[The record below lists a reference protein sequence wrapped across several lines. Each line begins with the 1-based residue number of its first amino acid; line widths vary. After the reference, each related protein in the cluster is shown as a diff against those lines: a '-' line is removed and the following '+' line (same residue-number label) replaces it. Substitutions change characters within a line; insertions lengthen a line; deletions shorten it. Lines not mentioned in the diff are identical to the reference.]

1 MKNNKGDFIFN
12 DSKRKYSL
20 RKISGIGVVSALIGI
35 MSFSSVISNSVSAS
49 EADINVKYHYVSTD
63 ELSKEEMNLVVN
75 ELPKDLVDGSNLFV
89 VYKINSNASLP
100 NTGSTALN
108 LASIIGAGLVLI
120 GYKINKSGDKKKRIV
135 KNILLISLVGGAF
148 TVKSVSAFTI
158 SSLANYNHIE
168 KISVGMSIP
177 DGKINI
183 PGYHFVGYID
193 EKNVNFA
200 DNTITNISK
209 EDTVNSVNEVSSVE
223 TQQSVQTSESEN
235 SKESVTKANQEETV
249 KETLLQQDNQK
260 NEEKKPIEH
269 TSKINNEMNYFN
281 LNYLYDNGGKNS
293 NTKKNSQDGESSKTN
308 NNIQPK
314 VIKRVIKVDEE
325 GKTIENITGYT
336 KIFEDQPV
344 ETKEIID
351 GQETTVLTIKEHYK
365 AEKVINEKHPIDSKL
380 TNVAIP
386 TKLVEILSEEIVD
399 NVTEN
404 VNKEVKED
412 KEGLKDSEDN
422 KVTELIETSLNTS
435 TNKVEKATMP
445 NNESGTNIHSTEK
458 TISVTE
464 EKEEK
469 KETNSPTEKVALNN
483 VDKKENIT
491 VVENNTSK
499 PKENNEVSK
508 PANNIVSIIKKEEP
522 KTNTQK
528 VVRMVRT
535 TEEIPFKL
543 TVKEDNTLAEGESR
557 IEAEGK
563 LGKKTTIHKITLV
576 NNIEEKKETLLETI
590 EEAENRVIV
599 VGTKKNN
606 AASNVNKEEHNN
618 DASHEENKV
627 ESNQTLPKT
636 DYTVEITNSKN
647 NTIIKNREEIA
658 EIVKNRN
665 LSLNLEKPDK
675 DKSIQTKVIE
685 IKDNTLEE
693 GKRQLQDIQASYVT
707 VNVRKK
713 EDNLNNNE
721 KNELVTSLDIPLI
734 TKVYHV
740 GTKNINFPRK
750 DIVVSGHVYD
760 SKREAVE
767 NATVGVYKD
776 DKLISNV
783 NTDVDGYTF
792 THLLSNQTY
801 VLKSKDFE
809 AKIITITNSEPIV
822 QNITGKFELGKK
834 YSDDMVNYHLK
845 SNVINVD
852 DGQYQ
857 TNTDDGK
864 KVVLSK
870 EIDARVGD
878 ILVIPPSKI
887 YETPKAIKV
896 TSVNHVNNETV
907 IEYSTP
913 SLYEVINNISTKS
926 WETEISRGVFIPA
939 DGVKVERKN
948 NSDGSLF
955 RSITIESSVAPA
967 TLNLSIE
974 KDIFKVEGKI
984 DFRISGGLSSDEIDL
999 NFLSTKIDFMNLN
1012 IKSYMKF
1019 KTEGSVSVKLTKEQE
1034 KRYLNSNPTLSLP
1047 LKIGRI
1053 VVPTSILGVNII
1065 YDLTINTT
1073 FEGEATISASSAY
1086 SIENSFLL
1094 KNWNNKQENK
1104 KSHEFIIDKVE
1115 VKGSSKI
1122 GPKLSVSPGV
1132 LDNAL
1137 VSISAE
1143 AGIGAE
1149 ISTSESKEII
1159 IEPSRNKNDDEGIA
1173 NETTNNSVDMKKNKK
1188 ELSIKPKEES
1198 GIEVFGYLT
1207 LKSKLDLLKMFSEL
1221 GEMFSDL
1228 NYEFTL
1234 FDGKIA
1240 IDKKFEKINNEEISE
1255 GNNTVNTTNNDF
1267 SFLEKGF
1274 NYYNSNQN
1282 SITNSDLWIEK
1293 DGTIKGISYSIYS
1306 DYDAFRPT
1314 RKLYVNDF
1322 YGKFVNLTKVSDYEY
1337 KMKLNNLSYLNPGAE
1352 RIINGIR
1359 VINTHPLGLIDK
1371 EFKEYEFTIYL
1382 PGKNVDELPKGI
1394 GDSIINPLIL
1404 FTKKLQTI
1412 IIYNKELGTTFV
1424 EFREDLA
1431 NNYFAEDRKYVLDK
1445 WIKNLTR

>member
-1 MKNNKGDFIFN
+1 MKNNKGNFIFN

-89 VYKINSNASLP
+89 VYKINSNDSLP

-120 GYKINKSGDKKKRIV
+120 GYQINKSGDKKKRIV

-148 TVKSVSAFTI
+148 TVKSVSAFSI
-158 SSLANYNHIE
+158 SSLANYNHTG

-193 EKNVNFA
+193 GKNVNFT
-200 DNTITNISK
+200 DNTITNFSK
-209 EDTVNSVNEVSSVE
+209 EETVNSVNEVSSVE
-223 TQQSVQTSESEN
+223 TQQSVQTSES
-235 SKESVTKANQEETV
+235 VTKANQEETV
-249 KETLLQQDNQK
+249 KETVLQQDNQK
-260 NEEKKPIEH
+260 NEEKKSIVH
-269 TSKINNEMNYFN
+269 TSKINNEMNYSN

-293 NTKKNSQDGESSKTN
+293 NTEKNSQDGESSKTN

-336 KIFEDQPV
+336 KVFEDQPV

-365 AEKVINEKHPIDSKL
+365 AEKVINEKHLIDSKL
-380 TNVAIP
+380 TNVSIP
-386 TKLVEILSEEIVD
+386 TTLVEILSEEIVD

-412 KEGLKDSEDN
+412 KEGLKDSEDK

-435 TNKVEKATMP
+435 TNKVEKATTP

-458 TISVTE
+458 AASVTE

-483 VDKKENIT
+483 VDKKENTT
-491 VVENNTSK
+491 VVEKNTSK

-508 PANNIVSIIKKEEP
+508 PANNVASIIKKEKT

-528 VVRMVRT
+528 VVRMART

-543 TVKEDNTLAEGESR
+543 TVREDNTLAEGESR
-557 IEAEGK
+557 VEAEGK

-576 NNIEEKKETLLETI
+576 NNVEEKKEILLETI
-590 EEAENRVIV
+590 DEAENRVIV
-599 VGTKKNN
+599 VGTKKNKV
-606 AASNVNKEEHNN
+606 AANVNKVEHNN

-627 ESNQTLPKT
+627 ESNQILPKT

-647 NTIIKNREEIA
+647 NTVIKNREEIA

-685 IKDNTLEE
+685 IKDSTLEE
-693 GKRQLQDIQASYVT
+693 GKRQLQDVQAIYVT

-713 EDNLNNNE
+713 EDALNNNE

-767 NATVGVYKD
+767 NATVRVYKD

-792 THLLSNQTY
+792 THLVSNQTY

-878 ILVIPPSKI
+878 ILVIPPSKN
-887 YETPKAIKV
+887 YETAKAIKV
-896 TSVNHVNNETV
+896 TSVNHINNETV

-926 WETEISRGVFIPA
+926 WETDISRGTFIPA
-939 DGVKVERKN
+939 EGIKVQKEN

-955 RSITIESSVAPA
+955 RTI
-967 TLNLSIE
+967 SIE
-974 KDIFKVEGKI
+974 KNLSPVNINLSRDFDGIKLEGSVDFSIKGKI
-984 DFRISGGLSSDEIDL
+984 SSAILDLDFFGP
-999 NFLSTKIDFMNLN
+999 KIDFMNINLKN
-1012 IKSYMKF
+1012 SIEF
-1019 KTEGSVSVKLTKEQE
+1019 KTEGTVRAKYSKE
-1034 KRYLNSNPTLSLP
+1034 KNSTAFPKAILP
-1047 LKIGRI
+1047 IKIGRI
-1053 VVPTSILGVNII
+1053 VSPSPIFGINII
-1065 YDLTINTT
+1065 YDLNLVTT
-1073 FEGEATISASSAY
+1073 LEGEVAVSASSKY
-1086 SIENSFLL
+1086 SIENTFVF
-1094 KNWNNKQENK
+1094 KNGKIEQEKSINKELI
-1104 KSHEFIIDKVE
+1104 FDKVE
-1115 VKGSSKI
+1115 LKGSVKI
-1122 GPKLSVSPGV
+1122 GPELSIAPGIFAKP
-1132 LDNAL
+1132 LWSL
-1137 VSISAE
+1137 SAE
-1143 AGIGAE
+1143 AGVGGE
-1149 ISTSESKEII
+1149 ISFSKTLIS
-1159 IEPSRNKNDDEGIA
+1159 IEDKKYKNVPS
-1173 NETTNNSVDMKKNKK
+1173 NNSFNVKMN
-1188 ELSIKPKEES
+1188 ENEFSIEK
-1198 GIEVFGYLT
+1198 FGYLT
-1207 LKSKLDLLKMFSEL
+1207 LKSKVDILELLPKIGTLIDEF
-1221 GEMFSDL
+1221 
-1228 NYEFTL
+1228 NYEFIL
-1234 FDGKIA
+1234 FDGKIK
-1240 IDKKFEKINNEEISE
+1240 IENTKESDKNKEDIEVKKIIKDNIEVKERLEDVYKKLSKSFSNSGGAGNSGTVLKINKDGSFE
-1255 GNNTVNTTNNDF
+1255 GNYYDVDMGVNGPNYPRGTLYSSNF
-1267 SFLEKGF
+1267 KGRF
-1274 NYYNSNQN
+1274 
-1282 SITNSDLWIEK
+1282 T
-1293 DGTIKGISYSIYS
+1293 
-1306 DYDAFRPT
+1306 
-1314 RKLYVNDF
+1314 
-1322 YGKFVNLTKVSDYEY
+1322 NLTKIDDFEY
-1337 KMKLNNLSYLNPGAE
+1337 NVTVEDLSYSDPEGE
-1352 RIINGIR
+1352 KIDNGFR
-1359 VINTHPLGLIDK
+1359 VIVKNNSVLDK
-1371 EFKEYEFTIYL
+1371 NRNFTIYL
-1382 PGKNVDELPKGI
+1382 PGKPTNQIPKELNRWYDYWKEKRP
-1394 GDSIINPLIL
+1394 NIL
-1404 FTKKLQTI
+1404 NKTI
-1412 IIYNKELGTTFV
+1412 IYSTDNFIDFIEITK
-1424 EFREDLA
+1424 
-1431 NNYFAEDRKYVLDK
+1431 
-1445 WIKNLTR
+1445 

>member
-1 MKNNKGDFIFN
+1 MKNNKGNFIFN

-120 GYKINKSGDKKKRIV
+120 GYQINKLGDKKKRIV

-158 SSLANYNHIE
+158 SSLANYNHTE
-168 KISVGMSIP
+168 KISVGMNIP

-193 EKNVNFA
+193 GKNVNFT
-200 DNTITNISK
+200 DNTITNFSR

-223 TQQSVQTSESEN
+223 TQQSVQTSES
-235 SKESVTKANQEETV
+235 VTNANQEETV
-249 KETLLQQDNQK
+249 KETVLQQDNQK

-269 TSKINNEMNYFN
+269 TSKINNEMNHSN

-293 NTKKNSQDGESSKTN
+293 NTEKNSQDGESSKTN

-336 KIFEDQPV
+336 KVSEDQPV
-344 ETKEIID
+344 ETIEIID

-365 AEKVINEKHPIDSKL
+365 TEKVINEKHLIDSKL

-386 TKLVEILSEEIVD
+386 TTLVEILSEEIVD

-412 KEGLKDSEDN
+412 KEGLKDSEDK

-435 TNKVEKATMP
+435 TNKVEKATTP

-458 TISVTE
+458 ATSVTE

-469 KETNSPTEKVALNN
+469 KETNFPTEKVALNN
-483 VDKKENIT
+483 VDKKENTT

-508 PANNIVSIIKKEEP
+508 PANYIASIIKKEEP

-557 IEAEGK
+557 VEAEGK

-576 NNIEEKKETLLETI
+576 NNIEEKKEILLETI
-590 EEAENRVIV
+590 DEAENRVIV

-618 DASHEENKV
+618 DASHEDNKV

-693 GKRQLQDIQASYVT
+693 GKRQLQDVQASYVT

-713 EDNLNNNE
+713 EDALNNNE
-721 KNELVTSLDIPLI
+721 KNEVVTSLDIPLI

-750 DIVVSGHVYD
+750 DIVVSGHAYD

-857 TNTDDGK
+857 TNIDDGK

-878 ILVIPPSKI
+878 ILVIPPSKN
-887 YETPKAIKV
+887 YETAKAIKV
-896 TSVNHVNNETV
+896 TSVNHINNETV

-926 WETEISRGVFIPA
+926 WKTDISRATFIPA
-939 DGVKVERKN
+939 EGVKVEEVK
-948 NSDGSLF
+948 NSDGNLFNRITLFDKKIKSLKLPF
-955 RSITIESSVAPA
+955 SKKLKGDIKVDGSVEFNINGKVSSEAMDINFA
-967 TLNLSIE
+967 TP
-974 KDIFKVEGKI
+974 
-984 DFRISGGLSSDEIDL
+984 
-999 NFLSTKIDFMNLN
+999 KIDFMNFDLTNNLN
-1012 IKSYMKF
+1012 FTAEGTLTISKTIEEEELAFDIGKF
-1019 KTEGSVSVKLTKEQE
+1019 IL
-1034 KRYLNSNPTLSLP
+1034 
-1047 LKIGRI
+1047 
-1053 VVPTSILGVNII
+1053 PTSIPGVAVKF
-1065 YDLTINTT
+1065 DLQLVYT
-1073 FEGEATISASSAY
+1073 FDGKLTVKATSDYTLESTVKLNNWKPEFSSKVDHKLSIGNVDAEAKIKTGPKISGAPTVFMLPLISASAKAGVGL
-1086 SIENSFLL
+1086 EGTF
-1094 KNWNNKQENK
+1094 
-1104 KSHEFIIDKVE
+1104 
-1115 VKGSSKI
+1115 KGT
-1122 GPKLSVSPGV
+1122 
-1132 LDNAL
+1132 AL
-1137 VSISAE
+1137 NIVHK
-1143 AGIGAE
+1143 
-1149 ISTSESKEII
+1149 ES
-1159 IEPSRNKNDDEGIA
+1159 
-1173 NETTNNSVDMKKNKK
+1173 SVDK
-1188 ELSIKPKEES
+1188 EKLTTSRIGKGKLT
-1198 GIEVFGYLT
+1198 IEKFGYVNLGV
-1207 LKSKLDLLKMFSEL
+1207 KLDLLEEIQKVTDSL
-1221 GEMFSDL
+1221 KKLKTTYTIYD
-1228 NYEFTL
+1228 
-1234 FDGKIA
+1234 KIIQ
-1240 IDKKFEKINNEEISE
+1240 IDKLVIQDKKMDIEDIKNGDYSSLVGTWVDGSGRKLTFDENGLVSDDFKMEISHFKE
-1255 GNNTVNTTNNDF
+1255 LKGTLSGGFSYKNLPIGSVGVDFIPGGVKMSAYKNDAF
-1267 SFLEKGF
+1267 VDPAPTDKDRIWLGHQLPRS
-1274 NYYNSNQN
+1274 
-1282 SITNSDLWIEK
+1282 EK
-1293 DGTIKGISYSIYS
+1293 D
-1306 DYDAFRPT
+1306 
-1314 RKLYVNDF
+1314 F
-1322 YGKFVNLTKVSDYEY
+1322 YY
-1337 KMKLNNLSYLNPGAE
+1337 
-1352 RIINGIR
+1352 R
-1359 VINTHPLGLIDK
+1359 VDN
-1371 EFKEYEFTIYL
+1371 
-1382 PGKNVDELPKGI
+1382 
-1394 GDSIINPLIL
+1394 
-1404 FTKKLQTI
+1404 
-1412 IIYNKELGTTFV
+1412 
-1424 EFREDLA
+1424 
-1431 NNYFAEDRKYVLDK
+1431 
-1445 WIKNLTR
+1445 

>member
-1 MKNNKGDFIFN
+1 MKNNKGNFIFN

-120 GYKINKSGDKKKRIV
+120 GYQINKLGDKKKRIV

-158 SSLANYNHIE
+158 SSLANYNHTE
-168 KISVGMSIP
+168 KISVGMNIP

-193 EKNVNFA
+193 GKNVNFT
-200 DNTITNISK
+200 DNTITNFSR

-223 TQQSVQTSESEN
+223 TQQSVQTSES
-235 SKESVTKANQEETV
+235 VTNANQEETV
-249 KETLLQQDNQK
+249 KETVLQQDNQK

-269 TSKINNEMNYFN
+269 TSKINNEMNHSN

-293 NTKKNSQDGESSKTN
+293 NTEKNSQDGESSKTN

-336 KIFEDQPV
+336 KVSEDQPV
-344 ETKEIID
+344 ETIEIID

-365 AEKVINEKHPIDSKL
+365 TEKVINEKHLIDSKL

-386 TKLVEILSEEIVD
+386 TTLVEILSEEIVD

-412 KEGLKDSEDN
+412 KEGLKDSEDK

-435 TNKVEKATMP
+435 TNKVEKATTP

-458 TISVTE
+458 ATSVTE

-469 KETNSPTEKVALNN
+469 KETNFPTEKVALNN
-483 VDKKENIT
+483 VDKKENTT

-508 PANNIVSIIKKEEP
+508 PANYIASIIKKEEP

-557 IEAEGK
+557 VEAEGK

-576 NNIEEKKETLLETI
+576 NNIEEKKEILLETI
-590 EEAENRVIV
+590 DEAENRVIV

-618 DASHEENKV
+618 DASHEDNKV

-685 IKDNTLEE
+685 IKDNTLDE

-713 EDNLNNNE
+713 EENLNNNE

-776 DKLISNV
+776 NKLISNV
-783 NTDVDGYTF
+783 NTDIDGYTF
-792 THLLSNQTY
+792 THLVSNQTY

-896 TSVNHVNNETV
+896 TSVSDVNNETV
-907 IEYSTP
+907 IEYITP

-926 WETEISRGVFIPA
+926 WETDISRGTFIPA
-939 DGVKVERKN
+939 EGIKVQKEN

-955 RSITIESSVAPA
+955 RTISIEGNLSPININLSRDFDGIKLEGSVDFSIKGKISSDI
-967 TLNLSIE
+967 LNL
-974 KDIFKVEGKI
+974 
-984 DFRISGGLSSDEIDL
+984 
-999 NFLSTKIDFMNLN
+999 NFFGPKIDFMNINLKN
-1012 IKSYMKF
+1012 SIDF
-1019 KTEGSVSVKLTKEQE
+1019 KTEGSVRAKYPKE
-1034 KRYLNSNPTLSLP
+1034 KNSTTFPKALLP
-1047 LKIGRI
+1047 IKIGRI
-1053 VVPTSILGVNII
+1053 VSPSPILGINII
-1065 YDLTINTT
+1065 YDLNLVTT
-1073 FEGEATISASSAY
+1073 LEGEVAVSASSKY
-1086 SIENSFLL
+1086 SIENTFVL
-1094 KNWNNKQENK
+1094 KNGKIEQEKNINKELI
-1104 KSHEFIIDKVE
+1104 FDKIE
-1115 VKGSSKI
+1115 LKGSVKI
-1122 GPKLSVSPGV
+1122 GPELSIAPGIFAKP
-1132 LDNAL
+1132 LWSL
-1137 VSISAE
+1137 SAE
-1143 AGIGAE
+1143 AGVGGE
-1149 ISTSESKEII
+1149 ISYSNTKLS
-1159 IEPSRNKNDDEGIA
+1159 IE
-1173 NETTNNSVDMKKNKK
+1173 KK
-1188 ELSIKPKEES
+1188 EPENSTSNESLNIEMDKKEFSIEK
-1198 GIEVFGYLT
+1198 FGYLT
-1207 LKSKLDLLKMFSEL
+1207 LKSKADILKMLPKL
-1221 GEMFSDL
+1221 GTQIDEF
-1228 NYEFTL
+1228 NYEFIL
-1234 FDGKIA
+1234 FDGKIKLENTKENTKEN
-1240 IDKKFEKINNEEISE
+1240 DKNKEDIEVKKIIKENIEVKERLEDVYKKLSKSFSNSGGAGNSGTVLKIN
-1255 GNNTVNTTNNDF
+1255 
-1267 SFLEKGF
+1267 
-1274 NYYNSNQN
+1274 
-1282 SITNSDLWIEK
+1282 K
-1293 DGTIKGISYSIYS
+1293 DGSFEGQYHDVDMGVNGPNYPRGTLYISNFKGR
-1306 DYDAFRPT
+1306 FT
-1314 RKLYVNDF
+1314 
-1322 YGKFVNLTKVSDYEY
+1322 NLTKINDFEY
-1337 KMKLNNLSYLNPGAE
+1337 NVTVEDLSYTDPEGE
-1352 RIINGIR
+1352 KIDNGFR
-1359 VINTHPLGLIDK
+1359 VIVQNNSVLD
-1371 EFKEYEFTIYL
+1371 ENRNFTIYL
-1382 PGKNVDELPKGI
+1382 PGKPSNQIPKELNSWYDYWKEKRP
-1394 GDSIINPLIL
+1394 NIL
-1404 FTKKLQTI
+1404 NKTI
-1412 IIYNKELGTTFV
+1412 IYSTDNFIDFIE
-1424 EFREDLA
+1424 
-1431 NNYFAEDRKYVLDK
+1431 
-1445 WIKNLTR
+1445 IKK

>member
-1 MKNNKGDFIFN
+1 MKKRKGNFIFN

-35 MSFSSVISNSVSAS
+35 MSFSSVISSSVSAS
-49 EADINVKYHYVSTD
+49 EAKINVNYHYVSTD

-75 ELPKDLVDGSNLFV
+75 ELPQDLVDGSNLFV
-89 VYKINSNASLP
+89 VYKINSNDSLP

-120 GYKINKSGDKKKRIV
+120 GFQINKSGDKKKRIV

-158 SSLANYNHIE
+158 SSLANYNHVE

-193 EKNVNFA
+193 GKNVRFT
-200 DNTITNISK
+200 DNSIINSSK
-209 EDTVNSVNEVSSVE
+209 EDTENSVKEVGSE
-223 TQQSVQTSESEN
+223 EIKQSIQTSDSEN
-235 SKESVTKANQEETV
+235 SKELVTNANQEETV
-249 KETLLQQDNQK
+249 KEIALQQNNQK
-260 NEEKKPIEH
+260 KKPIEH
-269 TSKINNEMNYFN
+269 TSKINNEMNHSH

-293 NTKKNSQDGESSKTN
+293 NTEKNSQDGESSKTN

-325 GKTIENITGYT
+325 GKTIENIIGYT
-336 KIFEDQPV
+336 KVFEDQPV

-365 AEKVINEKHPIDSKL
+365 AEKVINKKHPIDSKL

-386 TKLVEILSEEIVD
+386 TTLVEVLSEEIVD

-404 VNKEVKED
+404 VNKED
-412 KEGLKDSEDN
+412 LKDSED
-422 KVTELIETSLNTS
+422 KRVTELIETSLNTS
-435 TNKVEKATMP
+435 TNKVENATTP
-445 NNESGTNIHSTEK
+445 NNKSGTNIHSTEK
-458 TISVTE
+458 VTSVTE

-469 KETNSPTEKVALNN
+469 KETNSPTEKVVLNN
-483 VDKKENIT
+483 VDKKENTT

-499 PKENNEVSK
+499 PKENNEISK
-508 PANNIVSIIKKEEP
+508 PADNVASIIKKEEP
-522 KTNTQK
+522 KNNTQK

-557 IEAEGK
+557 VEAEGK
-563 LGKKTTIHKITLV
+563 IGKKTTIHKITLV
-576 NNIEEKKETLLETI
+576 NNVEEKKDLLLETTD
-590 EEAENRVIV
+590 EAENRVIV

-606 AASNVNKEEHNN
+606 AASNENKEKVA
-618 DASHEENKV
+618 DDVSHDENKV
-627 ESNQTLPKT
+627 ESNQTLPTT

-647 NTIIKNREEIA
+647 NTVIKNREEIA
-658 EIVKNRN
+658 EIVKNRK

-675 DKSIQTKVIE
+675 DKSIRTKVIE
-685 IKDNTLEE
+685 IKDSTLEE
-693 GKRQLQDIQASYVT
+693 GKRQLQDVQASYVT

-713 EDNLNNNE
+713 EDAFNNNE

-750 DIVVSGHVYD
+750 DIVVSGHAYD

-767 NATVGVYKD
+767 NAKVGVYKD
-776 DKLISNV
+776 DKLISTV

-801 VLKSKDFE
+801 VLKTKDFE

-926 WETEISRGVFIPA
+926 WKTDISRATFIPA
-939 DGVKVERKN
+939 EGVKVEEVK
-948 NSDGSLF
+948 NSDGNLFNRITLFDKKIKSLKLPF
-955 RSITIESSVAPA
+955 SKKLKGDIKVDGSVEFNINGKVSSEAMDINFA
-967 TLNLSIE
+967 TP
-974 KDIFKVEGKI
+974 
-984 DFRISGGLSSDEIDL
+984 
-999 NFLSTKIDFMNLN
+999 KIDFMNFDLTNNLNFTAEGTLTISKTIEEEELAFDIGKFILPTSIPGVAVKFDLQLVYTFDGKLTVKATSDYTLESTVKLNNWKPEFSSKVDHKLSIGNVDAEAKIKTGPKISGAPTVFMVPLISASAKAGVGLEGTFKGTALNVEHKEDLINNKGSITSRLGEGELTLEKFGYVNLGVKLDILEEVQKITSSLKNLKTTYTLYDKIIPISKETFKKNAKEDKYIKENPDKENPNKIFNETSRLFRFAFDGGSRWESYFWVLDDGNFEGFHYSVSAGTPHTDYSRWEINKSQFSGRFKN
-1012 IKSYMKF
+1012 IKKISEYEYHMTISDF
-1019 KTEGSVSVKLTKEQE
+1019 VNPVYQNIINGVKLI
-1034 KRYLNSNPTLSLP
+1034 NSNPIGFTHNGILS
-1047 LKIGRI
+1047 K
-1053 VVPTSILGVNII
+1053 
-1065 YDLTINTT
+1065 
-1073 FEGEATISASSAY
+1073 
-1086 SIENSFLL
+1086 
-1094 KNWNNKQENK
+1094 
-1104 KSHEFIIDKVE
+1104 EFI
-1115 VKGSSKI
+1115 
-1122 GPKLSVSPGV
+1122 L
-1132 LDNAL
+1132 
-1137 VSISAE
+1137 
-1143 AGIGAE
+1143 
-1149 ISTSESKEII
+1149 
-1159 IEPSRNKNDDEGIA
+1159 
-1173 NETTNNSVDMKKNKK
+1173 
-1188 ELSIKPKEES
+1188 
-1198 GIEVFGYLT
+1198 
-1207 LKSKLDLLKMFSEL
+1207 
-1221 GEMFSDL
+1221 
-1228 NYEFTL
+1228 
-1234 FDGKIA
+1234 
-1240 IDKKFEKINNEEISE
+1240 
-1255 GNNTVNTTNNDF
+1255 
-1267 SFLEKGF
+1267 
-1274 NYYNSNQN
+1274 
-1282 SITNSDLWIEK
+1282 
-1293 DGTIKGISYSIYS
+1293 
-1306 DYDAFRPT
+1306 
-1314 RKLYVNDF
+1314 
-1322 YGKFVNLTKVSDYEY
+1322 
-1337 KMKLNNLSYLNPGAE
+1337 
-1352 RIINGIR
+1352 
-1359 VINTHPLGLIDK
+1359 
-1371 EFKEYEFTIYL
+1371 YL
-1382 PGKNVDELPKGI
+1382 PGKKVSELPKHIPSLIPNFYKSNSVSLSRAVFYIKDTQDAFYENFSFGKVNNDFAVEELKKYLKGI
-1394 GDSIINPLIL
+1394 ISS
-1404 FTKKLQTI
+1404 
-1412 IIYNKELGTTFV
+1412 
-1424 EFREDLA
+1424 
-1431 NNYFAEDRKYVLDK
+1431 YVK
-1445 WIKNLTR
+1445 

>member
-1 MKNNKGDFIFN
+1 MKKSKGNFIFN

-35 MSFSSVISNSVSAS
+35 MSFSSLISSPISAS

-120 GYKINKSGDKKKRIV
+120 GYQINKSGDEKKRIV

-148 TVKSVSAFTI
+148 TVESVSAFTI
-158 SSLANYNHIE
+158 SSLANYNHVE

-193 EKNVNFA
+193 GKNVNFTE
-200 DNTITNISK
+200 NTITNSSK
-209 EDTVNSVNEVSSVE
+209 EDIVNSVNEVSSVE

-235 SKESVTKANQEETV
+235 SKELVTNVNQEETV
-249 KETLLQQDNQK
+249 KEKVVQQETQK
-260 NEEKKPIEH
+260 NEEKKPIEN
-269 TSKINNEMNYFN
+269 TSKINNEMNHSN
-281 LNYLYDNGGKNS
+281 LNDLYDNGGKNF
-293 NTKKNSQDGESSKTN
+293 NTEKNFQDGESSKTN

-336 KIFEDQPV
+336 KVFEDQPV

-386 TKLVEILSEEIVD
+386 TTLVEILSEEIVD

-404 VNKEVKED
+404 VNKEV
-412 KEGLKDSEDN
+412 LKDSEDK

-435 TNKVEKATMP
+435 TNKVEKATTP
-445 NNESGTNIHSTEK
+445 NNESGTNIHNTEK
-458 TISVTE
+458 AASATE
-464 EKEEK
+464 EKEDK

-483 VDKKENIT
+483 LDKKENTT

-508 PANNIVSIIKKEEP
+508 SANNVASIIKKEEP

-535 TEEIPFKL
+535 TEETPFKL

-557 IEAEGK
+557 VEAEGK
-563 LGKKTTIHKITLV
+563 LGKKTTIHKIILV
-576 NNIEEKKETLLETI
+576 NNVEEKKEILLETI
-590 EEAENRVIV
+590 DEAENRVIV

-606 AASNVNKEEHNN
+606 ATSNVNKEEHNN
-618 DASHEENKV
+618 DASHEDNKV

-675 DKSIQTKVIE
+675 DKSIHTKVIE
-685 IKDNTLEE
+685 IKDSTLEE
-693 GKRQLQDIQASYVT
+693 GKRQLQDVQASYVT

-713 EDNLNNNE
+713 EDAHNNNE

-767 NATVGVYKD
+767 NAIVGVYKD

-878 ILVIPPSKI
+878 IMIIPPSKI
-887 YETPKAIKV
+887 YETPEAIKV

-913 SLYEVINNISTKS
+913 SLYEVINNIKVKS
-926 WETEISRGVFIPA
+926 WKTDISRATFIPA
-939 DGVKVERKN
+939 EGVRVNTEK
-948 NSDGSLF
+948 NSDGSLY
-955 RSITIESSVAPA
+955 RSVTVEGKFKPSSISLAGKV
-967 TLNLSIE
+967 
-974 KDIFKVEGKI
+974 KGVKVEGNI
-984 DFRISGGLSSDEIDL
+984 NFNIAGEISSDAIEL
-999 NFLSTKIDFMNLN
+999 GFYMPKINFMNLD
-1012 IKSYMKF
+1012 IKGKLNLT
-1019 KTEGSVSVKLTKEQE
+1019 TEGSVSAKLFEYNENNKI
-1034 KRYLNSNPTLSLP
+1034 KSNSENSLKF
-1047 LKIGRI
+1047 KIGRLI
-1053 VVPTSILGVNII
+1053 LPTTIFGFNVE
-1065 YDLTINTT
+1065 YDLNMVSTID
-1073 FEGEATISASSAY
+1073 GEVSLKLSNNF
-1086 SIENSFLL
+1086 SIENAVSLSNWKPKYD
-1094 KNWNNKQENK
+1094 KNIEQRSDITELSIKG
-1104 KSHEFIIDKVE
+1104 E
-1115 VKGSSKI
+1115 VKI
-1122 GPKLSVSPGV
+1122 GPELSATGKIFHID
-1132 LDNAL
+1132 LL
-1137 VSISAE
+1137 TFSAE
-1143 AGIGAE
+1143 AGLGAE
-1149 ISTSESKEII
+1149 ASYTARINSKIQKYS
-1159 IEPSRNKNDDEGIA
+1159 IEKFA
-1173 NETTNNSVDMKKNKK
+1173 
-1188 ELSIKPKEES
+1188 
-1198 GIEVFGYLT
+1198 YLT
-1207 LKSKLDLLKMFSEL
+1207 LKSKLDILKAMKEFIS
-1221 GEMFSDL
+1221 FHDIDL
-1228 NYEFTL
+1228 NPKLKHFNHEYVF

-1240 IDKKFEKINNEEISE
+1240 LNKELEIKKID
-1255 GNNTVNTTNNDF
+1255 
-1267 SFLEKGF
+1267 
-1274 NYYNSNQN
+1274 
-1282 SITNSDLWIEK
+1282 
-1293 DGTIKGISYSIYS
+1293 IKGIQKGDYSTLVGTWMNSEGYKLIFEANGLVSEDFKANLSHFKELKGTLSGGFKYKNYPIGGVGVYFIPGGVKMVVDH
-1306 DYDAFRPT
+1306 DYNNSFVDPAPT
-1314 RKLYVNDF
+1314 DKDRIWIGHQLPRSEKDF
-1322 YGKFVNLTKVSDYEY
+1322 YY
-1337 KMKLNNLSYLNPGAE
+1337 
-1352 RIINGIR
+1352 R
-1359 VINTHPLGLIDK
+1359 VD
-1371 EFKEYEFTIYL
+1371 
-1382 PGKNVDELPKGI
+1382 D
-1394 GDSIINPLIL
+1394 
-1404 FTKKLQTI
+1404 
-1412 IIYNKELGTTFV
+1412 
-1424 EFREDLA
+1424 
-1431 NNYFAEDRKYVLDK
+1431 
-1445 WIKNLTR
+1445 

>member
-1 MKNNKGDFIFN
+1 MKKRKGNFIFD

-35 MSFSSVISNSVSAS
+35 MSFSSVISSSVSAS
-49 EADINVKYHYVSTD
+49 EAKINVNYHYVSTD

-89 VYKINSNASLP
+89 IYKINSNDSLP
-100 NTGSTALN
+100 NTGSTTLN
-108 LASIIGAGLVLI
+108 LASIIGAGIVLI
-120 GYKINKSGDKKKRIV
+120 GFQINKLGDKKKRIV

-158 SSLANYNHIE
+158 SSLANYNHVE

-193 EKNVNFA
+193 GKNVRFT
-200 DNTITNISK
+200 DNSIINSSK
-209 EDTVNSVNEVSSVE
+209 EDTENSVKEVGSE
-223 TQQSVQTSESEN
+223 EIKQSIQTSDSEN
-235 SKESVTKANQEETV
+235 SKELVTNANQEETV
-249 KETLLQQDNQK
+249 KETVLQQNNQK
-260 NEEKKPIEH
+260 KKPIEH
-269 TSKINNEMNYFN
+269 TSKINNEMNHSN

-293 NTKKNSQDGESSKTN
+293 NTEKNSQDEASSKTN
-308 NNIQPK
+308 NNIQHK

-325 GKTIENITGYT
+325 GKTIENITGYM
-336 KIFEDQPV
+336 KFFEDQPV
-344 ETKEIID
+344 ETIEIID

-380 TNVAIP
+380 TNVDIP
-386 TKLVEILSEEIVD
+386 TTLVEILSEEIVD

-412 KEGLKDSEDN
+412 KEGLKDSEDK

-435 TNKVEKATMP
+435 TNKEENATTP

-458 TISVTE
+458 ATSVTE

-483 VDKKENIT
+483 VDKKENTT

-499 PKENNEVSK
+499 PKENNEISK
-508 PANNIVSIIKKEEP
+508 PANNVASIIKKEEP

-543 TVKEDNTLAEGESR
+543 TVKEDNTLTEGESR
-557 IEAEGK
+557 VEAEGK

-576 NNIEEKKETLLETI
+576 NNVEEKKEILLETI
-590 EEAENRVIV
+590 DEAENRVIV

-606 AASNVNKEEHNN
+606 AASNVNKEKVAD
-618 DASHEENKV
+618 DASHDENKV
-627 ESNQTLPKT
+627 ESNQTLPTT
-636 DYTVEITNSKN
+636 DYIVEITNSKN
-647 NTIIKNREEIA
+647 KTVIKNREDIT

-713 EDNLNNNE
+713 EDPLNHNE

-750 DIVVSGHVYD
+750 DIVVSGHAYD

-776 DKLISNV
+776 DKLISTV

-845 SNVINVD
+845 SNVINVN

-878 ILVIPPSKI
+878 ILVIPPSKN

-896 TSVNHVNNETV
+896 ISVNYVNNETV

-926 WETEISRGVFIPA
+926 WETDISRATFIPA
-939 DGVKVERKN
+939 EGIKIQKEKK
-948 NSDGSLF
+948 SDGSLYRSVTF
-955 RSITIESSVAPA
+955 NYENETPLLVAKFKNNKSIDGKVDFNIKGSIFSKGINFDFLSPKIEYMNFNIDNNIEITTKTTINGKSEKELFELPIGIVSIPTPIASLSLEINLKIVSTLEGGFELVASTSHKFQNELQISNWKVNTNTKNKFNFNIDEFNIKGELKAGPDLSITPNLFMIPTLSISGEAGLGFEG
-967 TLNLSIE
+967 TLNELSYKKYGYLSLKLKMKILE
-974 KDIFKVEGKI
+974 EIQKRIKSLEEVSMEISLFDKEYPIF
-984 DFRISGGLSSDEIDL
+984 SSDENNEENINNEIKVIERVEDVYQK
-999 NFLSTKIDFMNLN
+999 LSKPFNYSSGIGNWST
-1012 IKSYMKF
+1012 
-1019 KTEGSVSVKLTKEQE
+1019 G
-1034 KRYLNSNPTLSLP
+1034 
-1047 LKIGRI
+1047 LKIYKDG
-1053 VVPTSILGVNII
+1053 
-1065 YDLTINTT
+1065 T
-1073 FEGEATISASSAY
+1073 FEGEFHDLDMGVNDVKYPKGTLYVSKFKGK
-1086 SIENSFLL
+1086 FL
-1094 KNWNNKQENK
+1094 N
-1104 KSHEFIIDKVE
+1104 
-1115 VKGSSKI
+1115 
-1122 GPKLSVSPGV
+1122 
-1132 LDNAL
+1132 
-1137 VSISAE
+1137 
-1143 AGIGAE
+1143 
-1149 ISTSESKEII
+1149 
-1159 IEPSRNKNDDEGIA
+1159 
-1173 NETTNNSVDMKKNKK
+1173 
-1188 ELSIKPKEES
+1188 
-1198 GIEVFGYLT
+1198 
-1207 LKSKLDLLKMFSEL
+1207 
-1221 GEMFSDL
+1221 
-1228 NYEFTL
+1228 
-1234 FDGKIA
+1234 
-1240 IDKKFEKINNEEISE
+1240 
-1255 GNNTVNTTNNDF
+1255 
-1267 SFLEKGF
+1267 LEK
-1274 NYYNSNQN
+1274 
-1282 SITNSDLWIEK
+1282 K
-1293 DGTIKGISYSIYS
+1293 D
-1306 DYDAFRPT
+1306 
-1314 RKLYVNDF
+1314 
-1322 YGKFVNLTKVSDYEY
+1322 DYEY
-1337 KMKLNNLSYLNPGAE
+1337 KMILADLSYDKTNIVEINDGY
-1352 RIINGIR
+1352 RII
-1359 VINTHPLGLIDK
+1359 TTTPAGLEK
-1371 EFKEYEFTIYL
+1371 QKVYTVYL
-1382 PGKNVDELPKGI
+1382 PGKPSNELPKELNRWYEYWKVKRP
-1394 GDSIINPLIL
+1394 DLL
-1404 FTKKLQTI
+1404 TKA
-1412 IIYNKELGTTFV
+1412 IIYNKEDLVDFV
-1424 EFREDLA
+1424 ES
-1431 NNYFAEDRKYVLDK
+1431 K
-1445 WIKNLTR
+1445 

>member
-1 MKNNKGDFIFN
+1 MKKSKGNFIFN

-35 MSFSSVISNSVSAS
+35 MSFSSVISSPVSAS

-120 GYKINKSGDKKKRIV
+120 GYQINKSGDKKKRIV

-158 SSLANYNHIE
+158 SSLANYNHVE

-193 EKNVNFA
+193 GKNVSFT
-200 DNTITNISK
+200 DNTITNFSK
-209 EDTVNSVNEVSSVE
+209 EDTVNSVNKVSSVE
-223 TQQSVQTSESEN
+223 TQQSVQTSESES
-235 SKESVTKANQEETV
+235 SKELVTKANQEENV
-249 KETLLQQDNQK
+249 KETHVQQETQK
-260 NEEKKPIEH
+260 NEEKKPIEN
-269 TSKINNEMNYFN
+269 TSKINNEMNHSN
-281 LNYLYDNGGKNS
+281 LNDLYDNGGKNF
-293 NTKKNSQDGESSKTN
+293 NTEKNFQDGESSKTN

-336 KIFEDQPV
+336 KVFEDQPV

-386 TKLVEILSEEIVD
+386 TTLVEILSEEIVD

-404 VNKEVKED
+404 VNKEV
-412 KEGLKDSEDN
+412 LKDSEDK

-435 TNKVEKATMP
+435 TNKVEKATTP

-458 TISVTE
+458 AASATE
-464 EKEEK
+464 EKEDK

-483 VDKKENIT
+483 VDKKENTT

-508 PANNIVSIIKKEEP
+508 SANNVASIIKKEEP

-535 TEEIPFKL
+535 TEETPFKL

-557 IEAEGK
+557 VEAEGK
-563 LGKKTTIHKITLV
+563 IGKKTIIHKITLV
-576 NNIEEKKETLLETI
+576 NDVEEKKDLLLETI
-590 EEAENRVIV
+590 DEAENRVIV
-599 VGTKKNN
+599 VGTKKNH
-606 AASNVNKEEHNN
+606 AASNENKEKVTDDISN
-618 DASHEENKV
+618 DDNKV
-627 ESNQTLPKT
+627 ESNQVLLTT
-636 DYTVEITNSKN
+636 EYTVEITNSKN
-647 NTIIKNREEIA
+647 NTVIKNREEIA

-685 IKDNTLEE
+685 IKDSTLEE
-693 GKRQLQDIQASYVT
+693 GKRQLQDVQASYVT

-713 EDNLNNNE
+713 EDALNNNE
-721 KNELVTSLDIPLI
+721 KNEVVTSLDIPLI

-750 DIVVSGHVYD
+750 DIVVSGHAYD

-878 ILVIPPSKI
+878 IMIIPPSKI

-913 SLYEVINNISTKS
+913 SLYEVINNIKVKS
-926 WETEISRGVFIPA
+926 WKTDISRATFIPA
-939 DGVKVERKN
+939 EGVRVNTEK
-948 NSDGSLF
+948 NSDGSLY
-955 RSITIESSVAPA
+955 RSVTVEGKFKPSSISLAGKV
-967 TLNLSIE
+967 
-974 KDIFKVEGKI
+974 KGVKVEGNI
-984 DFRISGGLSSDEIDL
+984 NFNIAGEISSDAIEL
-999 NFLSTKIDFMNLN
+999 GFYMPKINFMNLD
-1012 IKSYMKF
+1012 IKGKLNLT
-1019 KTEGSVSVKLTKEQE
+1019 TEGSVSAKLFEYSENDKI
-1034 KRYLNSNPTLSLP
+1034 KSNSENSLKF
-1047 LKIGRI
+1047 KIGRLI
-1053 VVPTSILGVNII
+1053 LPTTIFGFNVE
-1065 YDLTINTT
+1065 YDLNMVSTID
-1073 FEGEATISASSAY
+1073 GEVSLKLSNNF
-1086 SIENSFLL
+1086 SIENAVSLSNWKPKYD
-1094 KNWNNKQENK
+1094 KNIKQRSDITELSIK
-1104 KSHEFIIDKVE
+1104 GE
-1115 VKGSSKI
+1115 VKI
-1122 GPKLSVSPGV
+1122 GPELSATGKIFHID
-1132 LDNAL
+1132 LL
-1137 VSISAE
+1137 TFSAE
-1143 AGIGAE
+1143 AGLGAE
-1149 ISTSESKEII
+1149 ASYTARINSKIQKYS
-1159 IEPSRNKNDDEGIA
+1159 IEKFA
-1173 NETTNNSVDMKKNKK
+1173 
-1188 ELSIKPKEES
+1188 
-1198 GIEVFGYLT
+1198 YLT
-1207 LKSKLDLLKMFSEL
+1207 LKSKLDILKAMK
-1221 GEMFSDL
+1221 
-1228 NYEFTL
+1228 EFISFHDIDFNPKL
-1234 FDGKIA
+1234 EHFNHEYVFFDGKIA
-1240 IDKKFEKINNEEISE
+1240 LNKELEIKKID
-1255 GNNTVNTTNNDF
+1255 
-1267 SFLEKGF
+1267 
-1274 NYYNSNQN
+1274 
-1282 SITNSDLWIEK
+1282 
-1293 DGTIKGISYSIYS
+1293 IKGIQKGDYSTLVGTWMNSEGHKLIFEANGLASEDFKMDLSHFKELKGTLSGGFKYKNLPFGGVGVYFIPGGVKMVADH
-1306 DYDAFRPT
+1306 DYNNSFVDPAPT
-1314 RKLYVNDF
+1314 DKDRIWIGHQLPRSEKDF
-1322 YGKFVNLTKVSDYEY
+1322 YY
-1337 KMKLNNLSYLNPGAE
+1337 
-1352 RIINGIR
+1352 R
-1359 VINTHPLGLIDK
+1359 VD
-1371 EFKEYEFTIYL
+1371 
-1382 PGKNVDELPKGI
+1382 D
-1394 GDSIINPLIL
+1394 
-1404 FTKKLQTI
+1404 
-1412 IIYNKELGTTFV
+1412 
-1424 EFREDLA
+1424 
-1431 NNYFAEDRKYVLDK
+1431 
-1445 WIKNLTR
+1445 

>member
-1 MKNNKGDFIFN
+1 MNKRKGNFIFN

-89 VYKINSNASLP
+89 VYKINSNDSLP

-158 SSLANYNHIE
+158 SSLANYNHTE

-193 EKNVNFA
+193 GKNVNFT
-200 DNTITNISK
+200 DNTITNFSK

-235 SKESVTKANQEETV
+235 STESVTKANQEETV
-249 KETLLQQDNQK
+249 KETVLQQDNQK

-269 TSKINNEMNYFN
+269 TSKINNEMNHSN

-293 NTKKNSQDGESSKTN
+293 NTEKNSQDGESSKTN

-336 KIFEDQPV
+336 KVFEDQPV

-365 AEKVINEKHPIDSKL
+365 AEKVINEKHLIDSKL
-380 TNVAIP
+380 TNVSIP
-386 TKLVEILSEEIVD
+386 TTLVEILSEEIVD

-412 KEGLKDSEDN
+412 KEGLKDSEDK

-435 TNKVEKATMP
+435 TNKVEKATTP

-458 TISVTE
+458 ATSATE
-464 EKEEK
+464 DKEDK

-483 VDKKENIT
+483 VDKKENTT

-499 PKENNEVSK
+499 PKENK
-508 PANNIVSIIKKEEP
+508 PVNNVVSIIKKEEP

-557 IEAEGK
+557 VEAEGK

-576 NNIEEKKETLLETI
+576 NNIEEKKEILLETI
-590 EEAENRVIV
+590 DEAENRVIV

-618 DASHEENKV
+618 DASHQDNKV

-675 DKSIQTKVIE
+675 DKSLQTKVIE

-693 GKRQLQDIQASYVT
+693 GKRQLQDVQASYVT

-713 EDNLNNNE
+713 EENLNNNE
-721 KNELVTSLDIPLI
+721 KNEVVTSLDIPLI

-750 DIVVSGHVYD
+750 DIVVSGHAYD

-878 ILVIPPSKI
+878 ILVIPPSKN
-887 YETPKAIKV
+887 YETAKAIKV
-896 TSVNHVNNETV
+896 TSVNHINNETV

-926 WETEISRGVFIPA
+926 WKTDISRATFIPA
-939 DGVKVERKN
+939 EGVKVEEVK
-948 NSDGSLF
+948 NSDGNLF
-955 RSITIESSVAPA
+955 NRITLFDKKIKSVKLPFSKKLKGDIKVDGSVEFNINGKVSSEAMDINFA
-967 TLNLSIE
+967 TP
-974 KDIFKVEGKI
+974 
-984 DFRISGGLSSDEIDL
+984 
-999 NFLSTKIDFMNLN
+999 KIDFMNFDLTNNLN
-1012 IKSYMKF
+1012 FTAEGTLTISKTIEEEELAFDIGKF
-1019 KTEGSVSVKLTKEQE
+1019 IL
-1034 KRYLNSNPTLSLP
+1034 
-1047 LKIGRI
+1047 
-1053 VVPTSILGVNII
+1053 PTSIPGVAVKF
-1065 YDLTINTT
+1065 DLQLVYT
-1073 FEGEATISASSAY
+1073 FDGKLTVKATSDYTLESTVKLNNWKPEFSSKVDHKLSIGNVDAEAKIKTGPKISGAPTVFMLPLISASAKAGVGLEGTFKGTALNIVHKESLVDKEKLTT
-1086 SIENSFLL
+1086 SRIGKGKLTIE
-1094 KNWNNKQENK
+1094 K
-1104 KSHEFIIDKVE
+1104 
-1115 VKGSSKI
+1115 
-1122 GPKLSVSPGV
+1122 
-1132 LDNAL
+1132 
-1137 VSISAE
+1137 
-1143 AGIGAE
+1143 
-1149 ISTSESKEII
+1149 
-1159 IEPSRNKNDDEGIA
+1159 
-1173 NETTNNSVDMKKNKK
+1173 
-1188 ELSIKPKEES
+1188 
-1198 GIEVFGYLT
+1198 FGYVNLGV
-1207 LKSKLDLLKMFSEL
+1207 KLDLLEEIQKVTDSL
-1221 GEMFSDL
+1221 KKLKTTYTIYD
-1228 NYEFTL
+1228 
-1234 FDGKIA
+1234 KIIP
-1240 IDKKFEKINNEEISE
+1240 IDKLVIQDKKMDIEDIKNGDYSSLVGTWVDGSGRKLTFDENGLVSDDFKMEISHFKE
-1255 GNNTVNTTNNDF
+1255 LKGTLSGGFSYKNLPIGSVGVDFIPGGVKMSAYKNDAF
-1267 SFLEKGF
+1267 VDPAPTDKDRIWLGHQLPRS
-1274 NYYNSNQN
+1274 
-1282 SITNSDLWIEK
+1282 EK
-1293 DGTIKGISYSIYS
+1293 D
-1306 DYDAFRPT
+1306 
-1314 RKLYVNDF
+1314 F
-1322 YGKFVNLTKVSDYEY
+1322 YY
-1337 KMKLNNLSYLNPGAE
+1337 
-1352 RIINGIR
+1352 R
-1359 VINTHPLGLIDK
+1359 VDN
-1371 EFKEYEFTIYL
+1371 
-1382 PGKNVDELPKGI
+1382 
-1394 GDSIINPLIL
+1394 
-1404 FTKKLQTI
+1404 
-1412 IIYNKELGTTFV
+1412 
-1424 EFREDLA
+1424 
-1431 NNYFAEDRKYVLDK
+1431 
-1445 WIKNLTR
+1445 

>member
-1 MKNNKGDFIFN
+1 MKNNKGNFIFN

-49 EADINVKYHYVSTD
+49 EADINVKYHYVLTD

-89 VYKINSNASLP
+89 VYKTNSNASLP

-120 GYKINKSGDKKKRIV
+120 GYQINKSGDKKKRIV

-158 SSLANYNHIE
+158 SSLANYNHTE
-168 KISVGMSIP
+168 KISVGMNIP

-193 EKNVNFA
+193 GKNVNFA
-200 DNTITNISK
+200 DNTITNFSR

-223 TQQSVQTSESEN
+223 TQQIVQTSESEN
-235 SKESVTKANQEETV
+235 SKESVTKANQEENV
-249 KETLLQQDNQK
+249 KETHVQHEILK
-260 NEEKKPIEH
+260 NEEMKPIEN
-269 TSKINNEMNYFN
+269 TSKINNEMNYSN

-293 NTKKNSQDGESSKTN
+293 NTEKNSQDGESSKTN

-336 KIFEDQPV
+336 KVFEDQPV

-351 GQETTVLTIKEHYK
+351 GQETTVLTIKKHYK
-365 AEKVINEKHPIDSKL
+365 AEKVINEKYPIDSKL
-380 TNVAIP
+380 SNVAIP
-386 TKLVEILSEEIVD
+386 TTFVEILSEEIVD
-399 NVTEN
+399 NDTEN

-412 KEGLKDSEDN
+412 KEVLKDSEDK

-435 TNKVEKATMP
+435 TNKVENATTH
-445 NNESGTNIHSTEK
+445 NNESSTNIHSTEK
-458 TISVTE
+458 ATSVTE
-464 EKEEK
+464 EKEDK
-469 KETNSPTEKVALNN
+469 KETNSKTEKVALNN
-483 VDKKENIT
+483 VDKKENTT

-499 PKENNEVSK
+499 PKGNNEVSK
-508 PANNIVSIIKKEEP
+508 PANNEVSINKKQEP

-557 IEAEGK
+557 VEAEGK

-576 NNIEEKKETLLETI
+576 NNVEEKKEILLETI
-590 EEAENRVIV
+590 DEAENRVIV

-606 AASNVNKEEHNN
+606 TASNVNKEEHNS

-636 DYTVEITNSKN
+636 DYTVEITNSKS
-647 NTIIKNREEIA
+647 NTVIKNREEIA

-665 LSLNLEKPDK
+665 ISLNLENPDK

-685 IKDNTLEE
+685 IKDSTLDE

-783 NTDVDGYTF
+783 KTDVDGYTF

-878 ILVIPPSKI
+878 ILVIPPSKN
-887 YETPKAIKV
+887 YETAKAIKV
-896 TSVNHVNNETV
+896 TSVNHINNETV

-926 WETEISRGVFIPA
+926 WETDISRGTFIPA
-939 DGVKVERKN
+939 EGIKVQKEN
-948 NSDGSLF
+948 NSDHSLF
-955 RSITIESSVAPA
+955 RTI
-967 TLNLSIE
+967 SIE
-974 KDIFKVEGKI
+974 KKLSPVNINLSQDLGVIKLEGSVDFSIGGKI
-984 DFRISGGLSSDEIDL
+984 SSDILDL
-999 NFLSTKIDFMNLN
+999 NFFGPKIDFMNINLKN
-1012 IKSYMKF
+1012 SIEF
-1019 KTEGSVSVKLTKEQE
+1019 KTEGTVRAKYSKE
-1034 KRYLNSNPTLSLP
+1034 KNSTSFPKTILP
-1047 LKIGRI
+1047 IKIGRI
-1053 VVPTSILGVNII
+1053 VSPSPILGINII
-1065 YDLTINTT
+1065 YDLNLVTT
-1073 FEGEATISASSAY
+1073 LEGEVAVSASSKF
-1086 SIENSFLL
+1086 SIENTFVLENGKL
-1094 KNWNNKQENK
+1094 KQEKSINK
-1104 KSHEFIIDKVE
+1104 ELNFDKIE
-1115 VKGSSKI
+1115 LKGSVKI
-1122 GPKLSVSPGV
+1122 GPELSIAPGIFAKP
-1132 LDNAL
+1132 LWSL
-1137 VSISAE
+1137 SAE
-1143 AGIGAE
+1143 AGVGGE
-1149 ISTSESKEII
+1149 VSYSNTKLS
-1159 IEPSRNKNDDEGIA
+1159 IE
-1173 NETTNNSVDMKKNKK
+1173 KK
-1188 ELSIKPKEES
+1188 EPVNATSNEAFNIEMDKKEFSIEK
-1198 GIEVFGYLT
+1198 FGYLT
-1207 LKSKLDLLKMFSEL
+1207 LKSKLDILKLLPKL
-1221 GEMFSDL
+1221 GTEIDEF
-1228 NYEFTL
+1228 NYEFIL
-1234 FDGKIA
+1234 YDGKIKLENTKEN
-1240 IDKKFEKINNEEISE
+1240 DKNKEDIEEKKIIKENDKNKEDIEVKKIIKEKNKNKENIEVKERLEDVYKKLSKSFSNSGGAGNSGTVLKINKDGSFE
-1255 GNNTVNTTNNDF
+1255 GNYYDVDMGVNGPNYPRGTLYSSNF
-1267 SFLEKGF
+1267 KGRF
-1274 NYYNSNQN
+1274 
-1282 SITNSDLWIEK
+1282 T
-1293 DGTIKGISYSIYS
+1293 
-1306 DYDAFRPT
+1306 
-1314 RKLYVNDF
+1314 
-1322 YGKFVNLTKVSDYEY
+1322 NLTKIDDFEY
-1337 KMKLNNLSYLNPGAE
+1337 NVTVEDLSYSDPEGE
-1352 RIINGIR
+1352 KIDNGFR
-1359 VINTHPLGLIDK
+1359 VIVENNSVLDK
-1371 EFKEYEFTIYL
+1371 NRNFTIYL
-1382 PGKNVDELPKGI
+1382 PGKPTNQIPKELNRWYDYWKEKRP
-1394 GDSIINPLIL
+1394 NIL
-1404 FTKKLQTI
+1404 NKTI
-1412 IIYNKELGTTFV
+1412 IYSTDNFIDFIEITK
-1424 EFREDLA
+1424 
-1431 NNYFAEDRKYVLDK
+1431 
-1445 WIKNLTR
+1445 

>member
-1 MKNNKGDFIFN
+1 MKKRKGNFIFN

-35 MSFSSVISNSVSAS
+35 MSFSSVISSSVSAS
-49 EADINVKYHYVSTD
+49 EAKINVNYHYVSTD

-89 VYKINSNASLP
+89 VYKINSNDSLP

-108 LASIIGAGLVLI
+108 LASIIGAGIVLI
-120 GYKINKSGDKKKRIV
+120 GFQINKSGDKKKRIV

-158 SSLANYNHIE
+158 SSLANYNHVE

-183 PGYHFVGYID
+183 PDYHFVGYID
-193 EKNVNFA
+193 GKNVRFT
-200 DNTITNISK
+200 DNSIINSSK
-209 EDTVNSVNEVSSVE
+209 EDTENSVKEVGSE
-223 TQQSVQTSESEN
+223 EIKQSIQTSDSEN
-235 SKESVTKANQEETV
+235 SKELVTNANQEEAV
-249 KETLLQQDNQK
+249 KETVLQQNNQK
-260 NEEKKPIEH
+260 KKPIEH
-269 TSKINNEMNYFN
+269 TSKINNEMNHSN

-293 NTKKNSQDGESSKTN
+293 NTEKNSQDGESSKTN

-336 KIFEDQPV
+336 KVFEDQPV
-344 ETKEIID
+344 ETIEIID

-380 TNVAIP
+380 TNVDIP
-386 TKLVEILSEEIVD
+386 TTLVEILSEEIVD

-412 KEGLKDSEDN
+412 KDGLKDSEDK

-435 TNKVEKATMP
+435 TNKEENATTP

-458 TISVTE
+458 ATSVTE

-483 VDKKENIT
+483 VDKKENTT

-499 PKENNEVSK
+499 PKENNEISK
-508 PANNIVSIIKKEEP
+508 PANNVASIIKKEEP

-543 TVKEDNTLAEGESR
+543 TVKEDNTLTEGESR
-557 IEAEGK
+557 VEAEGK

-576 NNIEEKKETLLETI
+576 NNVEEKKDLLLETTD
-590 EEAENRVIV
+590 EAENRVIV

-606 AASNVNKEEHNN
+606 ATSNVNKEEHNN

-647 NTIIKNREEIA
+647 NTVIKNREEIA

-913 SLYEVINNISTKS
+913 SLYEVINNIKVKS
-926 WETEISRGVFIPA
+926 WETDISRATFIPA
-939 DGVKVERKN
+939 EGVRVEKEKI
-948 NSDGSLF
+948 LMEAY
-955 RSITIESSVAPA
+955 IEV
-967 TLNLSIE
+967 LH
-974 KDIFKVEGKI
+974 
-984 DFRISGGLSSDEIDL
+984 
-999 NFLSTKIDFMNLN
+999 
-1012 IKSYMKF
+1012 
-1019 KTEGSVSVKLTKEQE
+1019 
-1034 KRYLNSNPTLSLP
+1034 
-1047 LKIGRI
+1047 LK
-1053 VVPTSILGVNII
+1053 VNISQI
-1065 YDLTINTT
+1065 PYL
-1073 FEGEATISASSAY
+1073 Y
-1086 SIENSFLL
+1086 
-1094 KNWNNKQENK
+1094 
-1104 KSHEFIIDKVE
+1104 
-1115 VKGSSKI
+1115 
-1122 GPKLSVSPGV
+1122 
-1132 LDNAL
+1132 L
-1137 VSISAE
+1137 VI
-1143 AGIGAE
+1143 
-1149 ISTSESKEII
+1149 
-1159 IEPSRNKNDDEGIA
+1159 
-1173 NETTNNSVDMKKNKK
+1173 
-1188 ELSIKPKEES
+1188 
-1198 GIEVFGYLT
+1198 
-1207 LKSKLDLLKMFSEL
+1207 
-1221 GEMFSDL
+1221 
-1228 NYEFTL
+1228 
-1234 FDGKIA
+1234 
-1240 IDKKFEKINNEEISE
+1240 
-1255 GNNTVNTTNNDF
+1255 
-1267 SFLEKGF
+1267 
-1274 NYYNSNQN
+1274 
-1282 SITNSDLWIEK
+1282 
-1293 DGTIKGISYSIYS
+1293 
-1306 DYDAFRPT
+1306 
-1314 RKLYVNDF
+1314 
-1322 YGKFVNLTKVSDYEY
+1322 
-1337 KMKLNNLSYLNPGAE
+1337 
-1352 RIINGIR
+1352 
-1359 VINTHPLGLIDK
+1359 
-1371 EFKEYEFTIYL
+1371 
-1382 PGKNVDELPKGI
+1382 
-1394 GDSIINPLIL
+1394 
-1404 FTKKLQTI
+1404 
-1412 IIYNKELGTTFV
+1412 
-1424 EFREDLA
+1424 
-1431 NNYFAEDRKYVLDK
+1431 
-1445 WIKNLTR
+1445 

>member
-1 MKNNKGDFIFN
+1 MKKSKGNFIFN

-35 MSFSSVISNSVSAS
+35 MSFSSVISSPVSAS
-49 EADINVKYHYVSTD
+49 EMDFKLNYHYVSTD

-89 VYKINSNASLP
+89 VYKINSNDSLP

-120 GYKINKSGDKKKRIV
+120 GFQINKSGDKKKRIV

-158 SSLANYNHIE
+158 SSLANYNHTE

-193 EKNVNFA
+193 GKNVNFT
-200 DNTITNISK
+200 DNTITHFSK

-223 TQQSVQTSESEN
+223 TQQSVQTSES
-235 SKESVTKANQEETV
+235 VTNANQEETV

-269 TSKINNEMNYFN
+269 TSKINNEMNYSN

-293 NTKKNSQDGESSKTN
+293 NTEKNSQDGESSKTN

-314 VIKRVIKVDEE
+314 VIKRIIKVDEE
-325 GKTIENITGYT
+325 GKIIENITGYT
-336 KIFEDQPV
+336 KVFEDQPV

-380 TNVAIP
+380 TNVSIP
-386 TKLVEILSEEIVD
+386 TTLVEILSEEIID

-404 VNKEVKED
+404 VNKEIKED
-412 KEGLKDSEDN
+412 KEGLKDSEDK

-435 TNKVEKATMP
+435 TNKVEKATTP

-458 TISVTE
+458 AASATE
-464 EKEEK
+464 EKEDK
-469 KETNSPTEKVALNN
+469 KETNSPTEKVELNN
-483 VDKKENIT
+483 VDKKENTT

-499 PKENNEVSK
+499 PKENNEVSN
-508 PANNIVSIIKKEEP
+508 PANNVASIIKKEEP

-557 IEAEGK
+557 VEAEGK

-576 NNIEEKKETLLETI
+576 NNVEEKKEILLETI
-590 EEAENRVIV
+590 DEAENRVIV

-606 AASNVNKEEHNN
+606 ATSNVNKEEHNN
-618 DASHEENKV
+618 DASHEDNKV

-647 NTIIKNREEIA
+647 NTVIKNREEIA

-685 IKDNTLEE
+685 IKDNTLDE
-693 GKRQLQDIQASYVT
+693 GKRQLQDVQASYVT

-878 ILVIPPSKI
+878 IMIIPPSKI

-926 WETEISRGVFIPA
+926 WKTDISRATFIPA
-939 DGVKVERKN
+939 EGVRVEKEKN
-948 NSDGSLF
+948 SEGSLY
-955 RSITIESSVAPA
+955 RSVA
-967 TLNLSIE
+967 L
-974 KDIFKVEGKI
+974 EGKY
-984 DFRISGGLSSDEIDL
+984 ISNSLSLSRDLNGITVDGKIAFNIIGVVSSDAVDL
-999 NFLSTKIDFMNLN
+999 DFSFPKIDFMNLD
-1012 IKSYMKF
+1012 IKTKMEVS
-1019 KTEGSVSVKLTKEQE
+1019 TEGSVGVRLAHEKKENNE
-1034 KRYLNSNPTLSLP
+1034 KGSFGVEIGT
-1047 LKIGRI
+1047 LKI
-1053 VVPTSILGVNII
+1053 PTSIPTFNVEFDLNVVTTIDGELKVQVSNINKI
-1065 YDLTINTT
+1065 DIFAHL
-1073 FEGEATISASSAY
+1073 
-1086 SIENSFLL
+1086 ENWKPKFDNSVF
-1094 KNWNNKQENK
+1094 Q
-1104 KSHEFIIDKVE
+1104 KSDVSNFILRGGI
-1115 VKGSSKI
+1115 KI
-1122 GPKLSVSPGV
+1122 GPELSVIPKLWNLDV
-1132 LDNAL
+1132 LTL
-1137 VSISAE
+1137 SAE
-1143 AGIGAE
+1143 AGVGLEGTVTAKINSIVEKESAE
-1149 ISTSESKEII
+1149 EYAFVTLKAKLDILK
-1159 IEPSRNKNDDEGIA
+1159 A
-1173 NETTNNSVDMKKNKK
+1173 MKKFISFHDIDLNPKLK
-1188 ELSIKPKEES
+1188 E
-1198 GIEVFGYLT
+1198 F
-1207 LKSKLDLLKMFSEL
+1207 
-1221 GEMFSDL
+1221 
-1228 NYEFTL
+1228 NYEFII
-1234 FDGKIA
+1234 FDGK
-1240 IDKKFEKINNEEISE
+1240 
-1255 GNNTVNTTNNDF
+1255 F
-1267 SFLEKGF
+1267 SLNKEVEKGKKIDIKAIKNGDYSTLVGTWKDGAGRKLTF
-1274 NYYNSNQN
+1274 DKNGLVDKYYKMELSHFKELKGTLSGGFPFKNLPIGGVGVYFIPGGVKMVVDHDYNNSFVDPAPTDKDR
-1282 SITNSDLWIEK
+1282 IWIGHQLPRSEK
-1293 DGTIKGISYSIYS
+1293 D
-1306 DYDAFRPT
+1306 
-1314 RKLYVNDF
+1314 F
-1322 YGKFVNLTKVSDYEY
+1322 YYRAD
-1337 KMKLNNLSYLNPGAE
+1337 
-1352 RIINGIR
+1352 
-1359 VINTHPLGLIDK
+1359 D
-1371 EFKEYEFTIYL
+1371 
-1382 PGKNVDELPKGI
+1382 
-1394 GDSIINPLIL
+1394 
-1404 FTKKLQTI
+1404 
-1412 IIYNKELGTTFV
+1412 
-1424 EFREDLA
+1424 
-1431 NNYFAEDRKYVLDK
+1431 
-1445 WIKNLTR
+1445 

>member
-1 MKNNKGDFIFN
+1 MNKRKGDFIFN

-35 MSFSSVISNSVSAS
+35 MSFSSIISNSVSAS
-49 EADINVKYHYVSTD
+49 EADINVNYHYVSTD

-120 GYKINKSGDKKKRIV
+120 GYQINKSGDKKKRIV

-148 TVKSVSAFTI
+148 TVESVSAFTI
-158 SSLANYNHIE
+158 SSLANYNHVE

-193 EKNVNFA
+193 GKNVNFTE
-200 DNTITNISK
+200 NTITNSSK
-209 EDTVNSVNEVSSVE
+209 EDIVNSVNEVSSVE

-235 SKESVTKANQEETV
+235 SKELVTNVNQEETV
-249 KETLLQQDNQK
+249 KEKVVQQETQK
-260 NEEKKPIEH
+260 NEEKKPIEN
-269 TSKINNEMNYFN
+269 TSKINNEMNHSN
-281 LNYLYDNGGKNS
+281 LNDLYDNGGKNF
-293 NTKKNSQDGESSKTN
+293 NTEKNFQDGESSKTN

-336 KIFEDQPV
+336 KVFEDQPV

-386 TKLVEILSEEIVD
+386 TTLVEILSEEIVD

-404 VNKEVKED
+404 VNKEV
-412 KEGLKDSEDN
+412 LKDSEDK

-435 TNKVEKATMP
+435 TNKVEKATTP

-458 TISVTE
+458 AASATE
-464 EKEEK
+464 EKEDK

-483 VDKKENIT
+483 LDKKENTT

-508 PANNIVSIIKKEEP
+508 SANNVASIIKKEEP

-535 TEEIPFKL
+535 TEETPFKL

-557 IEAEGK
+557 VEAEGK
-563 LGKKTTIHKITLV
+563 LGKKTTIHKIILV
-576 NNIEEKKETLLETI
+576 NNVEEKKEILLETI
-590 EEAENRVIV
+590 DEAENRVIV

-606 AASNVNKEEHNN
+606 ATSNVNKEEHNN
-618 DASHEENKV
+618 DASHEDNKV

-675 DKSIQTKVIE
+675 DKSIHTKVIE
-685 IKDNTLEE
+685 IKDSTLEE
-693 GKRQLQDIQASYVT
+693 GKRQLQDVQASYVT

-713 EDNLNNNE
+713 EDAHNNNE

-767 NATVGVYKD
+767 NAIVGVYKD

-878 ILVIPPSKI
+878 IMIIPPSKI

-913 SLYEVINNISTKS
+913 SLYEVINNIKVKS
-926 WETEISRGVFIPA
+926 WKTDISRATFIPA
-939 DGVKVERKN
+939 EGVRVNTEK
-948 NSDGSLF
+948 NSDGSLY
-955 RSITIESSVAPA
+955 RSVTVEGKFKPSSISLAGKV
-967 TLNLSIE
+967 
-974 KDIFKVEGKI
+974 KGVKVEGNI
-984 DFRISGGLSSDEIDL
+984 NFNIAGEISSDAIEL
-999 NFLSTKIDFMNLN
+999 GFYMPKINFMNLD
-1012 IKSYMKF
+1012 IKGKLNLT
-1019 KTEGSVSVKLTKEQE
+1019 TEGSVSAKLFEYNENNKIKSNSE
-1034 KRYLNSNPTLSLP
+1034 KSLKF
-1047 LKIGRI
+1047 KIGRLI
-1053 VVPTSILGVNII
+1053 LPTTIFGFNVE
-1065 YDLTINTT
+1065 YDLNMVSTID
-1073 FEGEATISASSAY
+1073 GEVSLKLSNNF
-1086 SIENSFLL
+1086 SIENAVSLSNWKPKYD
-1094 KNWNNKQENK
+1094 KNIEQRSDITELSIKG
-1104 KSHEFIIDKVE
+1104 E
-1115 VKGSSKI
+1115 VKI
-1122 GPKLSVSPGV
+1122 GPELSATGKIFHID
-1132 LDNAL
+1132 LL
-1137 VSISAE
+1137 TFSAE
-1143 AGIGAE
+1143 AGLGAE
-1149 ISTSESKEII
+1149 ASYTARINSKIQKYS
-1159 IEPSRNKNDDEGIA
+1159 IEKFA
-1173 NETTNNSVDMKKNKK
+1173 
-1188 ELSIKPKEES
+1188 
-1198 GIEVFGYLT
+1198 YLT
-1207 LKSKLDLLKMFSEL
+1207 LKSKLDILKAMKEFIS
-1221 GEMFSDL
+1221 FHDIDL
-1228 NYEFTL
+1228 NPKLKHFNHEYVF

-1240 IDKKFEKINNEEISE
+1240 LNKELEIKKID
-1255 GNNTVNTTNNDF
+1255 
-1267 SFLEKGF
+1267 
-1274 NYYNSNQN
+1274 
-1282 SITNSDLWIEK
+1282 
-1293 DGTIKGISYSIYS
+1293 IKGIQKGDYSTLVGTWMNSEGYKLIFEANGLVSEDFKANLSHFKELKGTLSGGFKYKNYPIGGVGVYFIPGGVKMVVDH
-1306 DYDAFRPT
+1306 DYNNSFVDPAPT
-1314 RKLYVNDF
+1314 DKDRIWIGHQLPRSEKDF
-1322 YGKFVNLTKVSDYEY
+1322 YY
-1337 KMKLNNLSYLNPGAE
+1337 
-1352 RIINGIR
+1352 R
-1359 VINTHPLGLIDK
+1359 VD
-1371 EFKEYEFTIYL
+1371 
-1382 PGKNVDELPKGI
+1382 D
-1394 GDSIINPLIL
+1394 
-1404 FTKKLQTI
+1404 
-1412 IIYNKELGTTFV
+1412 
-1424 EFREDLA
+1424 
-1431 NNYFAEDRKYVLDK
+1431 
-1445 WIKNLTR
+1445 

>member
-1 MKNNKGDFIFN
+1 MNKRNGNFIFN

-63 ELSKEEMNLVVN
+63 ELSREEMNLVVN

-89 VYKINSNASLP
+89 VYKINSNDSLP

-120 GYKINKSGDKKKRIV
+120 GYQINKSGDKKKRIV

-158 SSLANYNHIE
+158 SSLANYNHTE

-193 EKNVNFA
+193 GKNVNFT
-200 DNTITNISK
+200 DNTITNFSK

-235 SKESVTKANQEETV
+235 STESVTKANQEETV
-249 KETLLQQDNQK
+249 KETVLQQDNQK

-269 TSKINNEMNYFN
+269 TSKINNEMNYSN

-293 NTKKNSQDGESSKTN
+293 NTEKNSQDGESSKTN

-336 KIFEDQPV
+336 KVFEDQPV

-365 AEKVINEKHPIDSKL
+365 TEKVINEKHPIDSKL
-380 TNVAIP
+380 TNVSIP
-386 TKLVEILSEEIVD
+386 TTLVEILSEEIVD

-412 KEGLKDSEDN
+412 KEGLKDSEDK
-422 KVTELIETSLNTS
+422 KVTELIEISLNTS
-435 TNKVEKATMP
+435 TNKVEKATTP

-458 TISVTE
+458 AASATE
-464 EKEEK
+464 EKEDK
-469 KETNSPTEKVALNN
+469 KETNFPTEKVALNN
-483 VDKKENIT
+483 VDKKENTT

-508 PANNIVSIIKKEEP
+508 PANNIASIIKKEEP

-557 IEAEGK
+557 VEAEGK

-576 NNIEEKKETLLETI
+576 NNIEEKKEILLETI
-590 EEAENRVIV
+590 DEAENRVIV

-618 DASHEENKV
+618 DASHEDNKV

-647 NTIIKNREEIA
+647 NTVIKNREEIA

-693 GKRQLQDIQASYVT
+693 GKRQLQDVQASYVT

-713 EDNLNNNE
+713 EDALNNNE
-721 KNELVTSLDIPLI
+721 KNEVVTSLDIPLI

-750 DIVVSGHVYD
+750 DIVVSGHAYD

-878 ILVIPPSKI
+878 IMIIPPSKI

-913 SLYEVINNISTKS
+913 SLYEVVNNIKVKS
-926 WETEISRGVFIPA
+926 WETDISRATFIPA
-939 DGVKVERKN
+939 EGIKVHDEKI
-948 NSDGSLF
+948 SDGSLYRSLSF
-955 RSITIESSVAPA
+955 NYEKNSPLLVGKFKNNKSIEGEIDFTINGNISSKGINFDFFSTKTEYMNFNVNTNIEITAKTKINGKSEGELYELPIGDVSIPTPIANLNFDINLKIVSTLEGGFELVATSSNKFNSELTINNWKVNTNTVNKFKPNIDEFDIKGKLKVGPDLSITPKFWWIKP
-967 TLNLSIE
+967 LSISGEGGLGFERSLKDNDYKRYGYLSLKLKMDILKSIQNELKVLKEFSAEVPIFDKEYPINNPYENNNENINNDTKVIE
-974 KDIFKVEGKI
+974 KLEDVYKKLSKSFVN
-984 DFRISGGLSSDEIDL
+984 SGGAGNSGTILKINKDGSFEGEYHDVDMGSNNPKYPRGTIYISKFKGKFTNL
-999 NFLSTKIDFMNLN
+999 TKID
-1012 IKSYMKF
+1012 
-1019 KTEGSVSVKLTKEQE
+1019 
-1034 KRYLNSNPTLSLP
+1034 
-1047 LKIGRI
+1047 
-1053 VVPTSILGVNII
+1053 
-1065 YDLTINTT
+1065 
-1073 FEGEATISASSAY
+1073 
-1086 SIENSFLL
+1086 
-1094 KNWNNKQENK
+1094 
-1104 KSHEFIIDKVE
+1104 
-1115 VKGSSKI
+1115 
-1122 GPKLSVSPGV
+1122 
-1132 LDNAL
+1132 
-1137 VSISAE
+1137 
-1143 AGIGAE
+1143 
-1149 ISTSESKEII
+1149 
-1159 IEPSRNKNDDEGIA
+1159 
-1173 NETTNNSVDMKKNKK
+1173 
-1188 ELSIKPKEES
+1188 
-1198 GIEVFGYLT
+1198 
-1207 LKSKLDLLKMFSEL
+1207 
-1221 GEMFSDL
+1221 
-1228 NYEFTL
+1228 
-1234 FDGKIA
+1234 
-1240 IDKKFEKINNEEISE
+1240 
-1255 GNNTVNTTNNDF
+1255 
-1267 SFLEKGF
+1267 
-1274 NYYNSNQN
+1274 
-1282 SITNSDLWIEK
+1282 
-1293 DGTIKGISYSIYS
+1293 
-1306 DYDAFRPT
+1306 
-1314 RKLYVNDF
+1314 
-1322 YGKFVNLTKVSDYEY
+1322 DYEY
-1337 KMKLNNLSYLNPGAE
+1337 MVT
-1352 RIINGIR
+1352 INDLIYTNSEGEKIDNDGFR
-1359 VINTHPLGLIDK
+1359 VINTKYEGLKNNQDISI
-1371 EFKEYEFTIYL
+1371 FL
-1382 PGKNVDELPKGI
+1382 PGKPSNQIPKELNNWYNYWEEKRP
-1394 GDSIINPLIL
+1394 NIL
-1404 FTKKLQTI
+1404 NKT
-1412 IIYNKELGTTFV
+1412 IIYNIDNFIGFKEI
-1424 EFREDLA
+1424 
-1431 NNYFAEDRKYVLDK
+1431 RK
-1445 WIKNLTR
+1445 